1 MPTVVVSPELL
12 REKLRDDPLL
22 SKAWRIAMGDAE
34 VRALLRMSNVMAV
47 KRLHYNDHG
56 PVHATIVAG
65 AALEVFDRLVDAG
78 VEPSSIADGVVETL
92 SEARLIV
99 LLGALFHD
107 IGNSVH
113 RVNHELIGALLAAP
127 ILDRILE
134 KLYGGLGERTYR
146 LRQEVL
152 HAIYAT
158 AYDVQCLSVEAGAVK
173 VGDGLDVAE
182 GRARI
187 PYRLGKLDMHAVSAL
202 SVKRVEIGE
211 GRERP
216 IAITVYTM
224 DYAGLFQVEEVM
236 LRKIETSGIQ
246 DYIEVYLRVGDSP
259 AQRVYPG

>member
-1 MPTVVVSPELL
+1 MSPELL
-12 REKLRDDPLL
+12 REKLRGDPFL
-22 SKAWRIAMGDAE
+22 SKAWRVSMGDSE
-34 VRALLRMSNVMAV
+34 VRALLRMSNVMVV

-65 AALEVFDRLVDAG
+65 AALEIFDRLIEAG
-78 VEPSSIADGVVETL
+78 VEPSSLADGVVDSV

-99 LLGALFHD
+99 LLGALLHD

-127 ILDRILE
+127 ILDKILA
-134 KLYGGLGERTYR
+134 KLYGRVNEKVYR

-158 AYDVQCLSVEAGAVK
+158 AYDVECLSIEAGAVK

-202 SVKRVEIGE
+202 SVKRVEIDD

-216 IAITVYTM
+216 IAVVVYTS

-236 LRKIETSGIQ
+236 LRKIATSGIQ
-246 DYIEVYLRVGDSP
+246 DYIEVYLRVGEAP
-259 AQRVYPG
+259 PQRVYPG